1 MKGYLRTGATIGP
14 DAVLDHGFGTTDV
27 FIIMPISKID
37 PRYISYFSAP
47 GQLAA

>member
-14 DAVLDHGFGTTDV
+14 DIVLDHAFGTTDV
-27 FIIMPISKID
+27 FILMPVADID
-37 PRYISYFSAP
+37 PRYISYFSTP